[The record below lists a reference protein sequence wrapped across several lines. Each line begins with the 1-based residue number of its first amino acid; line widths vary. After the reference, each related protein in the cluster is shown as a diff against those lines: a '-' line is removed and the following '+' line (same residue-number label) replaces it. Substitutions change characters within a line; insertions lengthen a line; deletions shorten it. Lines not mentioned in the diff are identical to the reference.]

1 MPRMPVAALILL
13 AAVCAIY
20 LPDLGHGFI
29 RDDAGW
35 VGHNELSSWSDARQL
50 FVSETGQFRPTVSL
64 SFALERRACGSRP
77 MCYGLTNFALLLA
90 CAGAVFVL
98 ACAMSLETGAAIAAA
113 ALWVFNWHGIS
124 SAVLWISGRSALMI
138 VLPGTLAAA
147 AFVRSRWLLAAML
160 TGVAMFSKEEAVMLP
175 VALLAWS
182 AIDAYVA
189 KRPIVTRAAVGFAVL
204 SVLLWI
210 VYFLLRS
217 KSGALTAATA
227 PAYYRLDF
235 SVARLLSNV
244 PEYLDRSL
252 TFTAAVLLVFWIA
265 SRPPVRDLRPPRALV
280 TFAAVW
286 WISGF
291 AITMFIPV
299 RSSLYACLPS
309 VGFCVLGAA
318 ILQRGWNHLPESRRA
333 LAAGAGLVLPFV
345 LWPVYHLRNKD
356 LVDATDVSAR
366 TMAALQRVADRRGAG
381 TVVVLDDDRSR
392 RASIDTAFGTGLQ
405 QAADLVVTPRLRVWM
420 NPPPA
425 DADLGGI
432 EAAPARPDVRLKLE
446 NGQFV
451 ETNP

>member
-1 MPRMPVAALILL
+1 MPVAALILF

-20 LPDLGHGFI
+20 LPDVGHGFI

-35 VGHNELSSWSDARQL
+35 VGHNELSSWPEVRQL

-64 SFALERRACGSRP
+64 TFALERRACGARA
-77 MCYGLTNFALLLA
+77 MCYGLTNFALLIA

-98 ACAMSLETGAAIAAA
+98 ARALSLPSAAAIVAA

-124 SAVLWISGRSALMI
+124 SAVLWISGRSALLI
-138 VLPGTLAAA
+138 VLPAALAAA
-147 AFVRSRWLLAAML
+147 AFVRGRWLLAAML
-160 TGVAMFSKEEAVMLP
+160 TAVAMFSKEEAVLLP
-175 VALLAWS
+175 AALLAWC
-182 AIDAYVA
+182 AIDAYLA
-189 KRPIVTRAAVGFAVL
+189 GRPILTRPAVGFAVL
-204 SVLLWI
+204 SVLLWA

-217 KSGALTAATA
+217 QSGALTAASA

-235 SVARLLSNV
+235 SVARLLSNG

-265 SRPPVRDLRPPRALV
+265 CRPAVQDMRPAGKLMS
-280 TFAAVW
+280 FAVVW

-309 VGFCVLGAA
+309 IGFCIVAA
-318 ILQRGWNHLPESRRA
+318 EMLERGWNRLAEPRRA
-333 LAAGAGLVLPFV
+333 LAIGAGLFLPFA
-345 LWPVYHLRNKD
+345 LWPVYHFRNKD

-366 TMAALQRVADRRGAG
+366 AMSALQRVADRKGAG
-381 TVVVLDDDRSR
+381 AVVVIDDDRSR
-392 RASIDTAFGTGLQ
+392 RASLDTAFGTGFQ
-405 QAADLVVTPRLRVWM
+405 KAADLVVTPRIHVWM

-432 EAAPARPDVRLKLE
+432 GAAPARPDVRLKLSG
-446 NGQFV
+446 GQVV
-451 ETNP
+451 ETSP